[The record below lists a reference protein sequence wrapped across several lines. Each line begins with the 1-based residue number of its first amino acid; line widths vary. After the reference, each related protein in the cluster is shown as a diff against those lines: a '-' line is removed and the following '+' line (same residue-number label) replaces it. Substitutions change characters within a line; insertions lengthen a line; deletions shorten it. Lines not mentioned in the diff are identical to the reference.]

1 MNSTVPVFL
10 VGSVRSGTTLL
21 RLMLDHHPE
30 IAFNLESEFLVTQ
43 IADDGRFP
51 DIGKY
56 REFLGNDRVFRH
68 SNFEIRESL
77 EYAAMV
83 NDFLEQKR
91 TRDGKA
97 IVGATVHHQ
106 FSKIGRIWSNAKYI
120 YILRDGRDVANS
132 VVAMGWAGN
141 VYVAADWWLEA
152 ETEWQRYR
160 ATIPE
165 GTWIEVHYEDL
176 IASPREQLTRI
187 CHFLGTEYSDRM
199 FDYVKNSSYGMP
211 DVALNYQWKKRL
223 GAKDV
228 QKLEAKIGDR
238 LLSRGYALSDC
249 PRITIS
255 EAEKRYLYLH
265 SRIGVF
271 LYRIR
276 KFGAALTMLETI
288 TRRLGLVKQHHRI
301 KSMID
306 EVIDANL
313 K

>member
-1 MNSTVPVFL
+1 MINTPPVFL
-10 VGSVRSGTTLL
+10 IGSERSGTTLL

-43 IADDGRFP
+43 ITGDGRFP

-56 REFLGNDRVFRH
+56 REFLRRDRVFQH
-68 SNFEIRESL
+68 SHFEIRDDL
-77 EYAAMV
+77 DYVAMM

-91 TRDGKA
+91 ARDGKA

-106 FSKIGRIWSNAKYI
+106 FSKINRIWSKARYI

-132 VVAMGWAGN
+132 VVGMGWAGN
-141 VYVAADWWLEA
+141 IYVAADWWIEA

-165 GTWIEVHYEDL
+165 GSWIEVRYEDL
-176 IASPREQLTRI
+176 VASPREQLTRI

-199 FDYVKNSSYGMP
+199 FDYAKNSSYGMP
-211 DVALNYQWKKRL
+211 DVALNCQWKKRL

-238 LLSRGYALSDC
+238 LLSRGYALSDY

-255 EAEKRYLYLH
+255 EAQKRYLYLH
-265 SRIGVF
+265 SRVGIF

-276 KFGAALTMLETI
+276 KFGIALTILETI
-288 TRRLGLVKQHHRI
+288 TRRLGLKKQHSRI
-301 KSMID
+301 ESMIN